1 MLSNRQGAGVL
12 QALVVLLVG
21 CGNADVVAAPECLE
35 GPEAITRALERAPG
49 DVRLDGRTRLSACFK
64 QAASESDVQ
73 SVGIYF
79 LDATRELTDRVR
91 TAPRSDA
98 AVQLG
103 YLVAAVR
110 RGART
115 DTGVYY
121 ETTRR
126 MEQELQGV
134 PTDTPEFRR
143 GLAAGRRSG

>member
-1 MLSNRQGAGVL
+1 M
-12 QALVVLLVG
+12 VLLVG
-21 CGNADVVAAPECLE
+21 CGNTDVAAAPECLD

-49 DVRLDGRTRLSACFK
+49 PVRLDGRTRLSACFK

-73 SVGIYF
+73 SVGSHF
-79 LDATRELTDRVR
+79 LTATQELTDRVR
-91 TAPRSDA
+91 AAPHSDA

-110 RGART
+110 LGART
-115 DTGVYY
+115 DTGVHY

-126 MEQELQGV
+126 IEQELQGV

-143 GLAAGRRSG
+143 GLAAGRRTG

>member
-1 MLSNRQGAGVL
+1 MLGNRQGALVL
-12 QALVVLLVG
+12 QVLVVLVVG
-21 CGNADVVAAPECLE
+21 CGNSDVVAAPECLD
-35 GPEAITRALERAPG
+35 GADAITRALERAP
-49 DVRLDGRTRLSACFK
+49 DEVRLAGRTRLSDCFK
-64 QAASESDVQ
+64 AAASESDVQ

-79 LDATRELTDRVR
+79 LTAAQQLADEVR
-91 TAPRSDA
+91 SAPRSDA

-103 YLVAAVR
+103 YLLAAVR

-115 DTGVYY
+115 DTGVHF

-126 MEQELQGV
+126 IEQELESV

>member
-1 MLSNRQGAGVL
+1 MLGNRQGALVL
-12 QALVVLLVG
+12 QVLVVLVVG
-21 CGNADVVAAPECLE
+21 CGNSDVVAAPECLE
-35 GPEAITRALERAPG
+35 GPDAITRALERAPG
-49 DVRLDGRTRLSACFK
+49 DVRLAGQTRLSHCFK
-64 QAASESDVQ
+64 AAASESDVQ

-79 LDATRELTDRVR
+79 LTAAQRLADEVR
-91 TAPRSDA
+91 SDPHSDA

-103 YLVAAVR
+103 YLLAAVR

-115 DTGVYY
+115 DTGVHF

-126 MEQELQGV
+126 IEQELESV

>member
-1 MLSNRQGAGVL
+1 MLSNRQGAAVL
-12 QALVVLLVG
+12 QAIAVLLVG

-35 GPEAITRALERAPG
+35 GPEAITRALERAP
-49 DVRLDGRTRLSACFK
+49 DEVRLDGRTRLSACFK

-79 LDATRELTDRVR
+79 LTATRRLADRVR
-91 TAPRSDA
+91 AAPHSEA

-103 YLVAAVR
+103 YLVAAIR

-115 DTGVYY
+115 DTGIYY

-126 MEQELQGV
+126 MEQELQGL
-134 PTDTPEFRR
+134 PIDTPEFRR
-143 GLAAGRRSG
+143 GLAAGRRDG

>member
-1 MLSNRQGAGVL
+1 MLGNRQGARIL

-21 CGNADVVAAPECLE
+21 CGNADVVARPECLE
-35 GPEAITRALERAPG
+35 GPEAITRALEQAPG
-49 DVRLDGRTRLSACFK
+49 EVRLDGRTRLSACFK

-73 SVGIYF
+73 SVGVYF
-79 LDATRELTDRVR
+79 LTATQGLADRVR
-91 TAPRSDA
+91 TDPHSDA

-115 DTGVYY
+115 DTGVHF

-126 MEQELQGV
+126 IEQELRGLR
-134 PTDTPEFRR
+134 TDTPEFRR